1 MTITG
6 GVRRPEVAV
15 TRVRAEGRVLHVQV
29 ARRGDFSDYTLRLAR
44 DGAPLPGFD
53 PLLSEVV
60 FGFRRECDADLDCGH
75 EPATAVGPLPTAPID
90 HTARDYQGFRRLMLD
105 RLAVLMPDW
114 SYPGEASPE
123 VTLLEVLAH
132 TADLLAYAQDAVATE
147 SYLDTARLRTSAKR
161 HARLVDYAMHDGCNA
176 RTVVHVRLRTPRGGE
191 PPVTAGVRTGARFL
205 TRTEGAPPA
214 GADDPVTQQARLDG
228 AVVFEAMA
236 DAELTSRHNRI
247 LVHDFQGALTV
258 LPAGATTVAVADP
271 GRVLALAAGDPV
283 LLEEVADPVT
293 GDAAPRP
300 ERRHVVRLTGVV
312 PGLDPVGRTDDAGD
326 PAPLELLHL
335 EWDVADALPIELPL
349 ARVTTTDRIDGID
362 PGPDQPTLVARGNLV
377 PVDHGESA
385 GEDVVLPRRRPGR
398 RRVSIPLGTGVG
410 DAAAGPRS
418 ASRRPP
424 TCSGPTPR
432 LPCRP

>member
-1 MTITG
+1 MIPLSRRARLHRVDLLRRAAAAGATPTNGIVGLEVAERGGRLYLDVEFVTDLPAAPANVHATDVTITG

-236 DAELTSRHNRI
+236 DAAA
-247 LVHDFQGALTV
+247 D
-258 LPAGATTVAVADP
+258 LPPQPHPRARLP
-271 GRVLALAAGDPV
+271 GRLDRAAGR
-283 LLEEVADPVT
+283 
-293 GDAAPRP
+293 GDHRGGRRSRPRARPRGRRPRP
-300 ERRHVVRLTGVV
+300 
-312 PGLDPVGRTDDAGD
+312 P
-326 PAPLELLHL
+326 
-335 EWDVADALPIELPL
+335 
-349 ARVTTTDRIDGID
+349 
-362 PGPDQPTLVARGNLV
+362 
-377 PVDHGESA
+377 
-385 GEDVVLPRRRPGR
+385 
-398 RRVSIPLGTGVG
+398 
-410 DAAAGPRS
+410 
-418 ASRRPP
+418 
-424 TCSGPTPR
+424 
-432 LPCRP
+432 